1 MARTSKAI
9 SVGELGRNPARVVR
23 RVRASKNPVEV
34 RERGRTQL
42 VLLSVETYER
52 SKREREI
59 LLALA
64 RGEREMAAGRR
75 FSFERVLGDADKV
88 LACSRK

>member
-9 SVGELGRNPARVVR
+9 SVAELSRNPARVVR
-23 RVRASKNPVEV
+23 RVRGSKNPVEV
-34 RERGRTQL
+34 TEGGRTQL
-42 VLLSVETYER
+42 VLLSIDSYER

-75 FSFERVLGDADKV
+75 VSFERVLRDADKV
-88 LACSRK
+88 LARKRK